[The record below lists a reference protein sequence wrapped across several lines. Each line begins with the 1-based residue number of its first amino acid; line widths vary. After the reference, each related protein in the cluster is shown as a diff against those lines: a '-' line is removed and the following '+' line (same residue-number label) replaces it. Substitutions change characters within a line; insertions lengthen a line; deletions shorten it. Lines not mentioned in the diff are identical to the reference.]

1 MTSIETASP
10 SDPPRPRR
18 RPKWLVYLLL
28 GRVSNLPTIWT
39 NCLAGV
45 ILAGHPFDASLV
57 WLPVAMSLMYIGGMF
72 LNDAFDERFDRQV
85 RSERPIPAG
94 DIRAGQVYVLG
105 FAMLAASIWAVA
117 SNTAFKTE
125 AIVWAVILA
134 ALIVYYNYRHKR
146 DPLSPLVMAL
156 CRVMVYFVAAASVE
170 TALSTDVLIGATA
183 LTGYLIG
190 LTYVAKQENLSEVK
204 NLWPLLFLSLP
215 LLQFFRGANLLAGMA
230 LVGWALYALSFLI
243 EKPRRIATAVVS
255 LIAGIALLD
264 AMTISTVPEQGML
277 ALAAGAAFILTLAFQ
292 RFIPGT

>member
-1 MTSIETASP
+1 MTSVENAPPVDQPTAK
-10 SDPPRPRR
+10 R

-39 NCLAGV
+39 NCMAGV
-45 ILAGHPFDASLV
+45 ILAGHPFDSTLL
-57 WLPVAMSLMYIGGMF
+57 WLPIAMSLMYIGGMF
-72 LNDAFDERFDRQV
+72 LNDAFDEGFDRQV

-94 DIRAGQVYVLG
+94 DISAAQVYFLG
-105 FAMLAASIWAVA
+105 FAMLAAGIGLVS

-125 AIVWAVILA
+125 AIVCAVILA
-134 ALIVYYNYRHKR
+134 LLIVYYNYRHKR

-156 CRVMVYFVAAASVE
+156 CRVMVYFVAAAAVE
-170 TALSTDVLIGATA
+170 TALSPDVLIGATA

-215 LLQFFRGANLLAGMA
+215 VLQFFRGANLLAGMA

-243 EKPRRIATAVVS
+243 EKPRRIPSAVVS

-264 AMTISTVPEQGML
+264 AMTISTIPEQGTL
-277 ALAAGAAFILTLAFQ
+277 ALAAGAAFLVTLAFQ